1 MTSLSLFNLGPVPSY
16 FEPSGACVNK
26 SVHILDKTFLCKDII
41 SIIQKLNFMLKKC
54 TGNISQT
61 IKQPACDTGDKGA
74 FTGTFRTQ
82 KEMESIVIRLA
93 TGTFEKEGENL
104 VKILKAELQRRKE
117 THYGLIKNR
126 TTDNF
131 YWRDKTEYIIKH
143 SPIYDELVIGK
154 GKPPTR
160 WYSYFKFY
168 RTISYTKFKEGIFK
182 KGYANT
188 AYVVGNSKK
197 DYFTGRDE
205 IVGNL
210 EIRDI
215 NKTKVFLIN
224 LLRNPVYRQK
234 NGK

>member
-16 FEPSGACVNK
+16 FEPSGACEVE
-26 SVHILDKTFLCKDII
+26 SVHILDEPFLCKDII

-54 TGNISQT
+54 KGNISQK
-61 IKQPACDTGDKGA
+61 IKQPACDKGDKGT

-82 KEMESIVIRLA
+82 KERESIVIRLA

-131 YWRDKTEYIIKH
+131 YWRNKTEYIIKP

-154 GKPPTR
+154 GKTHPTR

-182 KGYANT
+182 KGYANI
-188 AYVVGNSKK
+188 AYVVGNYKK
-197 DYFTGRDE
+197 DYFTNRDE

-215 NKTKVFLIN
+215 MLTKTFLVS
-224 LLRNPVYRQK
+224 LLNR
-234 NGK
+234 